1 MIARSL
7 RLLHVVTWIVATV
20 LAFIVV
26 SSRNDGAP
34 LPATA
39 TITVRTWTGS
49 STLEDL
55 RSALEQ
61 HARQKQITFAQ
72 EIADFGNRGAV
83 RHLYLADGDPLVPG
97 ATWLADGMG
106 DFGGSMS
113 TVVHPLRDLGTQ
125 SPLGAYDVFGDYG
138 KAEELRTFFASRG
151 MSVDLVE
158 IGRVGSVPRPVVL
171 TGAIVALLIISM
183 VGAFVVAG
191 TRRYAVGRLH
201 GLSYGSLLM
210 IDLRR
215 FAPTWAISGLAV
227 LSLAGL
233 VVLLRYGS
241 PGIGLFLVTAG
252 AIQLVLLLAAAVA
265 HALILAMV
273 ISVEMSLALKGE
285 LPAWALTFTAYG
297 LRLTAVIIA
306 LGTIATTLTLAA
318 DVTARDRSRAAFEH
332 LGKTS
337 TITLGNA
344 YTIEDQNK
352 LHETVGP
359 WLRKVDREHG
369 LLLSAQQVIA
379 SSDPQWRGVNTLIV
393 NDKFFADQPV
403 HLAGGGTVH
412 AADPGQITVMI
423 PDARWDTRTQ
433 LRSQLGL
440 DAQLRPKTN
449 INYEWVRAAPD
460 QRFFTYAPASESSE
474 SKEQVWNTTTTF
486 VTDPVIVVMPSG
498 QGWLSDTSY
507 SAIASQGGALFSD
520 PRIVSTAVRQEPR
533 LERFVRGVTPVANK
547 AAAALTEQTA
557 QLRMSLFT
565 AIISC
570 FVVAM
575 TGVAAA
581 LIHTRQMA
589 QRIFVRH
596 LNGWPFAT
604 IYRTILIVELTL
616 LAGLLAWIPWRVA
629 SQRRELE
636 VWQATGAPLPVDLP
650 SVSPEQWAA
659 IAALALVTAG
669 GFLLSLV
676 TAHRRVVRWGT
687 SEA

>member
-7 RLLHVVTWIVATV
+7 RLLIAVTWIVATF

-26 SSRNDGAP
+26 SARNDGAP

-55 RSALEQ
+55 RSAMEQ
-61 HARQKQITFAQ
+61 YARHEQITFAQ

-83 RHLYLADGDPLVPG
+83 RHLYLADGDPQVPG

-106 DFGGSMS
+106 DFGGSRS
-113 TVVHPLRDLGTQ
+113 TVVHPLRDLGTR

-138 KAEELRTFFASRG
+138 KAEELRTFLASRG

-158 IGRVGSVPRPVVL
+158 LGRVGFVPRPVLL
-171 TGAIVALLIISM
+171 TVAVVALLIISM
-183 VGAFVVAG
+183 VGTFVVAG

-252 AIQLVLLLAAAVA
+252 AIQLVLLLAAAAA
-265 HALILAMV
+265 HTLVLAMV
-273 ISVEMSLALKGE
+273 VSVEMSPALKGE
-285 LPAWALTFTAYG
+285 LPARALTFTAYG
-297 LRLTAVIIA
+297 LRLTAVVIA
-306 LGTIATTLTLAA
+306 LGTIATTLTLTA
-318 DVTARDRSRAAFEH
+318 DITARDRSRAAFER

-352 LHETVGP
+352 LDETVGP
-359 WLRKVDREHG
+359 WLRKVDREHD
-369 LLLSAQQVIA
+369 LLLSAQQVIG
-379 SSDPQWRGVNTLIV
+379 SSDPRWRGVHTLIV
-393 NDKFFADQPV
+393 NDKFLAAQPV
-403 HLAGGGTVH
+403 RLAGGGRVG
-412 AADPGQITVMI
+412 AADPDHITVMI
-423 PDARWDTRTQ
+423 PDTRWDARTQ

-440 DAQLRPKTN
+440 AAQLRPRTN
-449 INYEWVRAAPD
+449 IDYEWVRAAPD
-460 QRFFTYAPASESSE
+460 QRFFTYAPASGSSE
-474 SKEQVWNTTTTF
+474 SEQVWNTTTTF

-498 QGWLSDTSY
+498 RGWLSDGSY
-507 SAIASQGGALFSD
+507 SAFASQGGALFGD
-520 PRIVSTAVRQEPR
+520 PRIVGTAVRQEPR
-533 LERFVRGVTPVANK
+533 LERFVRGATPVADK

-557 QLRMSLFT
+557 LLRMSLFT

-596 LNGWPFAT
+596 MSGWPFAT
-604 IYRTILIVELTL
+604 IYRAILIFELTL

-629 SQRRELE
+629 AQRRALE
-636 VWQATGAPLPVDLP
+636 GWQATGAPLPVDLP

-659 IAALALVTAG
+659 IAALALVTSG

-676 TAHRRVVRWGT
+676 A
-687 SEA
+687 A